1 MKHTGSLR
9 THIPAPNDKGYRF
22 PPEMISH
29 GVWLSFRF
37 SLSSRDMEERMAEPG
52 ITWTDE
58 TVREWCLKF
67 GQTSAKEQR
76 CLRPH
81 GGDTWH
87 LDEVFLTINGKQHSL
102 RRAVDQHGTVL
113 DIVVQSRGD
122 KKAC

>member
-22 PPEMISH
+22 PPEMISP